1 MPLSLIAYCLLVA
14 VLLVVALGA
23 CVTGVVLVRE
33 APHSANVAAIERTG
47 HLAFLFGLLVLALAI
62 AALML
67 GEPHLA
73 VR

>member
-1 MPLSLIAYCLLVA
+1 MPLSIIAYCLLVA
-14 VLLVVALGA
+14 VMLVVAIGA
-23 CVTGVVLVRE
+23 CATGVVLVRE
-33 APHSANVAAIERTG
+33 APHTADVAALERTG

-67 GEPHLA
+67 GEPHLS